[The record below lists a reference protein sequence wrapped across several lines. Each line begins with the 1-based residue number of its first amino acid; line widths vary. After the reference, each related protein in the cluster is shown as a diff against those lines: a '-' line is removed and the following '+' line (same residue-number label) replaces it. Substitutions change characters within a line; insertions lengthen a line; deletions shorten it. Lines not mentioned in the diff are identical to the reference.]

1 MASSGT
7 KSTGAL
13 TGPAAYSITCTGAGG
28 TSSAASV
35 TVNIVP
41 SVTLTASPIAVA
53 SGGMTT
59 LTWSSA
65 NATGCTSSGA
75 WGAGTLSASG
85 TQSSAAITANSTFS
99 ISCTGA
105 GGTSPTVSTT
115 VILAGTSQ
123 PLAPSVSTLTL
134 GRTQQFTGANL
145 GNAPTWSVDGIVG
158 GNATVGTISSAGLYT
173 AGTGATAAGQHSIL
187 GVSSTDNT
195 QSATAMAA
203 VTDLPGVYTYHN
215 DLSRDGAN
223 TQEYALTL
231 STVKASRFGKL
242 TSCAVDGAVFAQ
254 PLWVANL
261 TISGKPHNAVFV
273 ATEHDG
279 VFAFDA
285 DTVPCGSALAQAN
298 LLDAAHGG
306 VTGETPVPWNKVGA
320 GAGDL
325 QWEIGVT
332 GTPVIDPATNTL
344 YVVSKSLAG
353 TTFYQR
359 LHALDLATLAE
370 KPGSPVVI
378 SASVQGTGDGG
389 AMVTFAALQ
398 HNQRAGLAFAN
409 KTVYIAW
416 AGHDDAPTPIYH
428 GWVLG
433 YQYNGSKFTQT
444 AVFNPTPN
452 DKFGGVWMSG
462 GAPGADA
469 AGNVYF
475 VTGNGETHTASGN
488 RDESLLK
495 LKSDLTVLDS
505 FTPSNPD
512 QLNSVDAD
520 FGAGGAVLLADLP
533 AGNTVTHVVIGNGK
547 NGTVYVLNRDMLGG
561 LGDQN
566 ALQSFIL
573 GPNNGSDVFFSTPV
587 FWNNRLYLTPTD
599 LAISA
604 YQLNTATAIFSTTA
618 ASQSSHVFGGHG
630 TIASLSSS
638 GATSNGIL
646 WSLDVANYCTLTDTG
661 NAPCGPAVLYAY
673 DATNLTTELYH
684 SSSTSGAAD
693 AAGNA
698 IKFTVPTIAN
708 GRVYLGTRGNNTGPN
723 ASNTGGAYPS
733 GATPVAG
740 ELDIYGIKN

>member
-1 MASSGT
+1 M
-7 KSTGAL
+7 
-13 TGPAAYSITCTGAGG
+13 
-28 TSSAASV
+28 
-35 TVNIVP
+35 
-41 SVTLTASPIAVA
+41 
-53 SGGMTT
+53 
-59 LTWSSA
+59 
-65 NATGCTSSGA
+65 
-75 WGAGTLSASG
+75 
-85 TQSSAAITANSTFS
+85 
-99 ISCTGA
+99 
-105 GGTSPTVSTT
+105 
-115 VILAGTSQ
+115 ILAGTSQ
-123 PLAPSVSTLTL
+123 ALTPSVATLTL
-134 GRTQQFTGANL
+134 GRTQQFTAANL
-145 GNAPTWSVDGIVG
+145 GSAPTWSVDGIVG
-158 GNATVGTISSAGLYT
+158 GNATVGTISTSGVYT
-173 AGTGATAAGQHSIL
+173 AGTGAGAAGQHSIL
-187 GVSSTDNT
+187 GVSSSDNT
-195 QSATAMAA
+195 QSAIAMAA

-223 TQEYALTL
+223 IQEYALTL

-261 TISGKPHNAVFV
+261 TVGGKPHNVVFV
-273 ATEHDG
+273 ATENDG
-279 VFAFDA
+279 LFAFDA
-285 DTVPCGSALAQAN
+285 DAVPCGSPLAQAN

-306 VTGETPVPWNKVGA
+306 VTGETAVPWNMVGA
-320 GAGDL
+320 GAGDI
-325 QWEIGVT
+325 QWQIGVT

-353 TTFYQR
+353 STFNQR
-359 LHALDLATLAE
+359 LHALDLATLSE
-370 KPGSPVVI
+370 KPGSPLAI
-378 SASVQGTGDGG
+378 SAQVQGTGDGG
-389 AMVTFAALQ
+389 TTVTFAAQQ

-409 KTVYIAW
+409 NTVYIAW

-433 YQYNGSKFTQT
+433 YQYNGSKLTQT

-469 AGNVYF
+469 AGNIYF
-475 VTGNGETHTASGN
+475 VTGNGGSHTAPGN

-495 LKSDLTVLDS
+495 LKSDLTTVLDS

-512 QLNSVDAD
+512 ALNSVDAD

-599 LAISA
+599 LGISA
-604 YQLNTATAIFSTTA
+604 YQLNTATATFNTTA
-618 ASQSSHVFGGHG
+618 ASQSSHVFAGHG
-630 TIASLSSS
+630 TIASLSASS
-638 GATSNGIL
+638 ASSNGIL
-646 WSLDVANYCTLTDTG
+646 WSLDVANYCTLSGTG

-673 DATNLTTELYH
+673 DATNLATELYH
-684 SSSTSGAAD
+684 SSSTGGAAD

-698 IKFTVPTIAN
+698 VKFTVPMIAN
-708 GRVYLGTRGNNTGPN
+708 GHVYFGTRGNNIGSN
-723 ASNTGGAYPS
+723 ASNTGGAYPA
-733 GATPVAG
+733 GATPIAG